1 MQSKQ
6 IPSHPTIDLWCI
18 QIIRLGLIKRSWTQ
32 LCPTGCTWSLD
43 LFKTGFGVKKIH
55 PLNQPTCKVN
65 PAHTFLYCCM
75 RIRDSYEC
83 GSAWDKKGISM
94 SVSSSHPSSMH
105 DALSISGH
113 AMPCHESCPLLDW
126 YFQRSFFNCS
136 IAIGRFS
143 NAIFNGLARRLRP

>member
-6 IPSHPTIDLWCI
+6 IPSHPTIGRWCI
-18 QIIRLGLIKRSWTQ
+18 RIVRLGPTKQIGLNIW
-32 LCPTGCTWSLD
+32 PTGCTWSLD

-105 DALSISGH
+105 DALSISLSW
-113 AMPCHESCPLLDW
+113 PCHAVPW
-126 YFQRSFFNCS
+126 VMS
-136 IAIGRFS
+136 IAWLILSTKLLQLLHCNWKVF
-143 NAIFNGLARRLRP
+143 